1 MKPLKL
7 SSETIL
13 AARDYVPL
21 EENQRFVEACADR
34 CFDTPNGHTGD
45 AGGEDEVLPPLSKEN
60 NGRKARCMMAALANL
75 YLNLDVKSEPDFPWM
90 VTAAEYDRLAA
101 SHVQNQ
107 LERAKHDL
115 TLREKA
121 FDLLGDYKDLER
133 RLNAEIHALAAV
145 MNDPASRLLAAMNQ
159 AASGAML
166 EGAKETFRAA
176 MEELGARKNAEGAGD
191 GNG

>member
-1 MKPLKL
+1 MKPLEL

-21 EENQRFVEACADR
+21 EEKQRFVEACADR
-34 CFDTPNGHTGD
+34 CFDTLNVHTVDDGVNE
-45 AGGEDEVLPPLSKEN
+45 ALPPMYKEN
-60 NGRKARCMMAALANL
+60 NGRKARCMMAALANI
-75 YLNLDVKSEPDFPWM
+75 YLKLDAKTDPDFPWM
-90 VTAAEYDRLAA
+90 VTEAEYDRLAA
-101 SHVQNQ
+101 SHIQNQ

-115 TLREKA
+115 ALREKV

-133 RLNAEIHALAAV
+133 RLNAEGQALAAV

-166 EGAKETFRAA
+166 EGAKKTFLEA

>member
-21 EENQRFVEACADR
+21 EEKQRFVEACADR
-34 CFDTPNGHTGD
+34 CFDTLNVHTGD
-45 AGGEDEVLPPLSKEN
+45 AGADEVLPPMYKEN

-75 YLNLDVKSEPDFPWM
+75 YLKLDVKTEPDFPWM

-101 SHVQNQ
+101 SHIQNQ